1 MAVEDDPAWKE
12 WNDAFDN
19 LVSANERLILTHH
32 LPNNDPEKRAAWAA
46 VEHAQRLLNQAANKI
61 APAFKR

>member
-32 LPNNDPEKRAAWAA
+32 LPNNDPEKMP
-46 VEHAQRLLNQAANKI
+46 HGPQ
-61 APAFKR
+61 